1 MSDTWRQNA
10 IVQAIQIIAD
20 KKIAQ
25 AGYDKTIKG
34 VINKVLDSA
43 SGKYQVRYQDSL
55 FEAYATSSKITYNKD
70 QEVSVLIPGN
80 DWDRVKTILGG
91 VNSNAINYQQVPV
104 VSDTYNSIGPNGS
117 SLSQEIQLSSYVSQS
132 VVLIDGQG
140 ISFKDIADYIKKGD
154 SIALGM
160 KVRTAFADGQMG
172 GNYGLKFNLLFKDS
186 VTGNQIIKSFEVDTS
201 DVIGHP
207 YQLINSQWV
216 ETLITGVETD
226 NFIGIDS
233 IEAFCNDFPQNENK
247 ADIKDIF
254 ISDIKINGADAL
266 SDSDLTGI
274 ILHINVPEG
283 NVLDSTISEIPLVA
297 ELKVNGKTTTE
308 NVVYYW
314 FRQNGMVFRGDTGKY
329 SGYAGDGWECLNYY
343 SGNSFVPKTNGNF
356 SFNSIEDNLANNSAL
371 APQRV
376 TKVLCVAVYDNKQ
389 WIKGQTQ
396 IVNNNISNNIR
407 IAVEE
412 NDVQTG
418 RTIYYLDNGNPNLVC
433 KTDLSGELEYIWS
446 IKPARGRGE
455 KIEQDSQFINQHA
468 AVVAQWNRVSSNADG
483 MAPASAEQY
492 KNTEEYQNAKEEY
505 DAIKLSPF
513 VSGNIYYNFPIS
525 SIVDYSVISCA
536 VIEDGNYKGT
546 VSVTLYNKIQLEG
559 MYSLNL
565 EYGTQVFQYDEKGN
579 SPASPQVERPIEIQP
594 LSFTLIDNEGKEI
607 SYDQI
612 INNGYVKWIIPN
624 TQTLLSSVNN
634 GTGTEGSVDLTVT
647 RADLPLSADHY
658 TVYSNLKSF
667 SYAIAD
673 QYDVKKD
680 INYIWLHIKYKD
692 LEFDVYT
699 NFTFPKDG
707 DPGTNGTD
715 YVAKIVPSTNTDR
728 IYISDKA
735 PTTIFDDN
743 GAIVANLKFQLY
755 NNSVKVSE
763 SANYWNCPP
772 VTQSSVGTDNKR
784 GNTTYLAGNS
794 AWTKPKLN
802 VSGKTLAQIIEDKPV
817 NIIRGQSG
825 TGSDQND
832 LKYFAEYPVC
842 TEFVNMEDTGYRL
855 KIKPKTGFQ
864 YAVYLEDGTRP
875 DYDNTM
881 PFEIIVQKAN
891 DSSYW
896 EIDNTDR
903 TYTWYAI
910 GNIEPSTL
918 SGKQASFKPKNTFS
932 GDDLTSAVVCE
943 VSGVGRIHVPIY
955 MILNR
960 YGHNALNGWDGNS
973 IQLNKNGDT
982 ILAPQIGAGKKQSD
996 NTYTGVLM
1004 GDVKT
1009 NSSNDTGIFGYQHG
1023 QRSIFLDAKTGNAS
1037 FGKPGAAQI
1046 NITASS
1052 GEGTIQSGDYSY
1064 NTTNHNG
1071 KGLKIKFSSTGTGT
1085 QQGPYIR
1092 YGSNKF
1098 SVSADG
1104 SIHAAGSGDI
1114 AGWSITDSTLY
1125 KSNVGLNSN
1134 TDNSSYNPNTTPSDK
1149 SLSTTNG
1156 NMAFWAGTGSGNEA
1170 KNFYVTHNGYL
1181 FSKSGKIANWN
1192 ITANRLSQDKV
1203 GLNAPASINDNTVA
1217 IYAGSSS
1224 NTLTNNPFYVTYG
1237 GYLRS
1242 TSGKIANWIIN
1253 TTRLSDENVG
1263 MGQVVFQKVN
1273 NSSSQNPFGQAITA
1287 RLWGAG
1293 STLTIQDNGNVADN
1307 SSSGIS
1313 SLNFAVSNTGKLYSK
1328 SGKIGGWNIG
1338 STSLY
1343 AVSNTSGTTGIRL
1356 NSNGSMNGGSGYNA
1370 TTQSGGS
1377 WSINTDG
1384 SSSFTN
1390 ITTNYLKA
1398 TNADVSGTIKAN
1410 AGYIGGWTIN
1420 NGNLTSGSMSISS
1433 GGSMSGPNWSIDA
1446 NGNATFNRLSGNI
1459 SGSMSVGSGGSLT
1472 GGGGGGG
1479 TWSMPGAGGGTPSW
1493 NYGGNGAMTPKT
1505 ANVLRK
1511 IKFNRVGSNAGS
1523 TLKFPLNIQLQDVV
1537 TGVTLNQH
1545 SHSGTITVDGK
1556 QGSYTYYT
1564 YTLDVDKERKY
1575 IIDSYYTSSVYKV
1588 VVGGELTSQSI
1599 TAMSSTI
1606 NDVEYEED

>member
-34 VINKVLDSA
+34 IINKVLDSA

-91 VNSNAINYQQVPV
+91 VSSNAINYQQVPI
-104 VSDTYNSIGPNGS
+104 VSDTYNTIGPNGG
-117 SLSQEIQLSSYVSQS
+117 SLSQEIQLSSYVNQS

-140 ISFKDIADYIKKGD
+140 ISFKDIANYIKKGD

-160 KVRTAFADGQMG
+160 KVRTALADGQIG

-207 YQLINSQWV
+207 YQLTNSQWV

-274 ILHINVPEG
+274 ILHINDSEKG
-283 NVLDSTISEIPLVA
+283 NVLSSTISEIPLVT

-343 SGNSFVPKTNGNF
+343 SGNSFVPKSNGNF

-376 TKVLCVAVYDNKQ
+376 TKVLCVAIYDNKQ
-389 WIKGQTQ
+389 WVKGQIQ
-396 IVNNNISNNIR
+396 IINSNISNNIR
-407 IAVEE
+407 IAIKE

-418 RTIYYLDNGNPNLVC
+418 RTVYYLDNGNPNLIC
-433 KTDLSGELEYIWS
+433 QTDLSGDLEYTWS
-446 IKPARGRGE
+446 VKPARGRGE
-455 KIEQDSQFINQHA
+455 KIEQDNQFINQRA
-468 AVVAQWNRVSSNADG
+468 AVVAQWDRVSSNADR

-505 DAIKLSPF
+505 DKIKLSPF
-513 VSGNIYYNFPIS
+513 VSGDTYYNFPIS

-536 VIEDGNYKGT
+536 VAQNGNYKGT
-546 VSVTLYNKIQLEG
+546 ASVTLYNKTQLEG

-565 EYGTQVFQYDEKGN
+565 EYGTQVFQYDGKGN

-612 INNGYVKWIIPN
+612 INNGEVKWIIPN
-624 TQTLLSSVNN
+624 TQTLLLSVNN
-634 GTGTEGSVDLTVT
+634 GTGINGNLDLTVT
-647 RADLPLSADHY
+647 RADLPLAADHY

-673 QYDVKKD
+673 QYDAKKD

-692 LEFDVYT
+692 LEFDTYT

-743 GAIVANLKFQLY
+743 GATVADLKFQLY

-772 VTQSSVGTDNKR
+772 ITQSTVGADNKR

-802 VSGKTLAQIIEDKPV
+802 VSGKTLTQIRQDKPV
-817 NIIRGQSG
+817 NIIRGQYG
-825 TGSDQND
+825 TGSDQNA

-842 TEFVNMEDTGYRL
+842 TEFVNTGYRL

-881 PFEIIVQKAN
+881 PFEIVIQKAN
-891 DSSYW
+891 GSYW

-903 TYTWYAI
+903 TCTWYAI

-973 IQLNKNGDT
+973 IQLNANGDT

-1046 NITASS
+1046 KITASS

-1071 KGLKIKFSSTGTGT
+1071 KGLKIKFSSTGSGT
-1085 QQGPYIR
+1085 EQGPYIR

-1134 TDNSSYNPNTTPSDK
+1134 TNNSSYNPNTTPNDK
-1149 SLSTTNG
+1149 SLSTNNG

-1170 KNFYVTHNGYL
+1170 KNFYVTHSGYL

-1192 ITANRLSQDKV
+1192 ITANRLSQNKV

-1224 NTLTNNPFYVTYG
+1224 NTLTDNPFYVTYG

-1242 TSGKIANWIIN
+1242 TSGKIAGWSIA
-1253 TTRLSDENVG
+1253 LD
-1263 MGQVVFQKVN
+1263 N
-1273 NSSSQNPFGQAITA
+1273 NKDN
-1287 RLWGAG
+1287 LE
-1293 STLTIQDNGNVADN
+1293 NGNVGLGTKVTNITGIYPGDVNINGGKVTAKIW
-1307 SSSGIS
+1307 SGS
-1313 SLNFAVSNTGKLYSK
+1313 GNQPNFAVSNNGYIYSK
-1328 SGKIGGWNIG
+1328 AGKIGGWTIT
-1338 STSLY
+1338 STQL
-1343 AVSNTSGTTGIRL
+1343 
-1356 NSNGSMNGGSGYNA
+1356 
-1370 TTQSGGS
+1370 SGGHTVINS
-1377 WSINTDG
+1377 GGYLSNSGGGNGTWSINNDGSASFTNINASGGKIGNCNIGDGIWSTNWHIHSNGQADFSNIRVTNGYIQLGNTTITGSSFNIGGVG
-1384 SSSFTN
+1384 SSSFKSGGFSTN
-1390 ITTNYLKA
+1390 G
-1398 TNADVSGTIKAN
+1398 SG
-1410 AGYIGGWTIN
+1410 
-1420 NGNLTSGSMSISS
+1420 GSSISS
-1433 GGSMSGPNWSIDA
+1433 GGTSI
-1446 NGNATFNRLSGNI
+1446 
-1459 SGSMSVGSGGSLT
+1459 T
-1472 GGGGGGG
+1472 GGGGGYTTGSTMQEWG
-1479 TWSMPGAGGGTPSW
+1479 KKIVKKYIAAAIGDIEWLTVRSLRVDPNLSVNEDGSVSSSGNSVVSAGGGGLVINSQKLQVSP
-1493 NYGGNGAMTPKT
+1493 NANLNAEGNQG
-1505 ANVLRK
+1505 R
-1511 IKFNRVGSNAGS
+1511 
-1523 TLKFPLNIQLQDVV
+1523 
-1537 TGVTLNQH
+1537 
-1545 SHSGTITVDGK
+1545 SGTITF
-1556 QGSYTYYT
+1556 S
-1564 YTLDVDKERKY
+1564 DKSKM
-1575 IIDSYYTSSVYKV
+1575 IFKKGILTNV
-1588 VVGGELTSQSI
+1588 VPGQEAGWS
-1599 TAMSSTI
+1599 
-1606 NDVEYEED
+1606 

>member
-34 VINKVLDSA
+34 IINKVLDSA

-91 VNSNAINYQQVPV
+91 VSSNAINYQQVPI
-104 VSDTYNSIGPNGS
+104 VSDTYNTIGPNGG
-117 SLSQEIQLSSYVSQS
+117 SLSQEIQLSSYVNQS

-140 ISFKDIADYIKKGD
+140 ISFKDIANYIKKGD

-160 KVRTAFADGQMG
+160 KVRTALADGQIG

-207 YQLINSQWV
+207 YQLTNSQWV

-274 ILHINVPEG
+274 ILHINDSEKG
-283 NVLDSTISEIPLVA
+283 NVLSSTISEIPLVA

-343 SGNSFVPKTNGNF
+343 SGNSFVPKSNGNF

-389 WIKGQTQ
+389 WVKGQIQ
-396 IVNNNISNNIR
+396 IINSNISNNIR
-407 IAVEE
+407 IAIKE

-418 RTIYYLDNGNPNLVC
+418 RTVYYLDNGNPNLVC
-433 KTDLSGELEYIWS
+433 QTDLSGDLEYTWS
-446 IKPARGRGE
+446 VKPVRGRGE
-455 KIEQDSQFINQHA
+455 KIEQDNQFISQRA
-468 AVVAQWNRVSSNADG
+468 AVVAQWDRVSSNADG

-492 KNTEEYQNAKEEY
+492 KNTEEYQNAKTNY
-505 DAIKLSPF
+505 DNIKLTPF
-513 VSGNIYYNFPIS
+513 VSGDTYYNFPIS

-536 VIEDGNYKGT
+536 VTQNGNYKGT
-546 VSVTLYNKIQLEG
+546 ASVTLYNKTQLEG

-565 EYGTQVFQYDEKGN
+565 EYGTQVFQYDGKGN

-612 INNGYVKWIIPN
+612 INNGEVKWIIPN

-634 GTGTEGSVDLTVT
+634 GTGINGNLDLTVT
-647 RADLPLSADHY
+647 RADLPLAADHY
-658 TVYSNLKSF
+658 TIYSNLKSF

-673 QYDVKKD
+673 QYDAKKD

-692 LEFDVYT
+692 LEFDTYT

-743 GAIVANLKFQLY
+743 GATVANLKFQLY

-772 VTQSSVGTDNKR
+772 ITQSTVGSDNKR
-784 GNTTYLAGNS
+784 NNTTYLAGNS

-802 VSGKTLAQIIEDKPV
+802 VSGKTLAQIRQDKPV
-817 NIIRGQSG
+817 NIIRGQYG
-825 TGSDQND
+825 TGSDQNA

-842 TEFVNMEDTGYRL
+842 TEFVNTGYRL

-881 PFEIIVQKAN
+881 PFEIVIQKAN
-891 DSSYW
+891 GSYW

-903 TYTWYAI
+903 TCTWYAI

-973 IQLNKNGDT
+973 IQLNANGDT

-1009 NSSNDTGIFGYQHG
+1009 SSSNDTGIFGYQHG

-1046 NITASS
+1046 KITASS

-1064 NTTNHNG
+1064 NTTNHDG

-1085 QQGPYIR
+1085 EQGPYIR

-1114 AGWSITDSTLY
+1114 ANWQINDDALY
-1125 KSNVGLNSN
+1125 KHDGINKTGMRSNG
-1134 TDNSSYNPNTTPSDK
+1134 DP
-1149 SLSTTNG
+1149 
-1156 NMAFWAGTGSGNEA
+1156 AFYAGTAAQSSISPSSTA
-1170 KNFYVTHNGYL
+1170 AYNFFVNHNGFLY
-1181 FSKSGKIANWN
+1181 SKSGQIAKWS
-1192 ITANRLSQDKV
+1192 IDS
-1203 GLNAPASINDNTVA
+1203 NA
-1217 IYAGSSS
+1217 
-1224 NTLTNNPFYVTYG
+1224 LTDG
-1237 GYLRS
+1237 
-1242 TSGKIANWIIN
+1242 
-1253 TTRLSDENVG
+1253 NVG
-1263 MGQVVFQKVN
+1263 MGQGKTIAANTFNNQSSAISPRIWSN
-1273 NSSSQNPFGQAITA
+1273 NSFAVTGDGKIWSNSGQIGPWAITKNELTDGNTGLGNKTISAANMNSAFGVNTAKAA
-1287 RLWGAG
+1287 RIWSLG
-1293 STLTIQDNGNVADN
+1293 TNGNDSTA
-1307 SSSGIS
+1307 
-1313 SLNFAVSNTGKLYSK
+1313 NFVVTNTGQMFSK
-1328 SGKIGGWNIG
+1328 SGKIGGWNIQQNRLYSSSGNNGINIYSNGNISSKNWSSTNKTGYSINWDG
-1338 STSLY
+1338 SASFYNINANRGTIGGCNIADNGIYS
-1343 AVSNTSGTTGIRL
+1343 SNWHIYSNGLATFNNVQVTGGTIKLGGTTI
-1356 NSNGSMNGGSGYNA
+1356 SASSFNGGK
-1370 TTQSGGS
+1370 TFQSGG
-1377 WSINTDG
+1377 
-1384 SSSFTN
+1384 
-1390 ITTNYLKA
+1390 
-1398 TNADVSGTIKAN
+1398 
-1410 AGYIGGWTIN
+1410 
-1420 NGNLTSGSMSISS
+1420 ISS
-1433 GGSMSGPNWSIDA
+1433 YG
-1446 NGNATFNRLSGNI
+1446 
-1459 SGSMSVGSGGSLT
+1459 GSGGSGGSSNLYSPNVGVSGT
-1472 GGGGGGG
+1472 GVLDSDNLLGYNNKQ
-1479 TWSMPGAGGGTPSW
+1479 TTDRVARWDVIGAKRIQVGQA
-1493 NYGGNGAMTPKT
+1493 NYGTGSDMLTFNSNYGYWGSLGLQIDQGKLELASGVNLIADGN
-1505 ANVLRK
+1505 R
-1511 IKFNRVGSNAGS
+1511 
-1523 TLKFPLNIQLQDVV
+1523 
-1537 TGVTLNQH
+1537 GV
-1545 SHSGTITVDGK
+1545 SGTMTFSDGSK
-1556 QGSYTYYT
+1556 IHVKCGIIWSVTPGSQA
-1564 YTLDVDKERKY
+1564 
-1575 IIDSYYTSSVYKV
+1575 
-1588 VVGGELTSQSI
+1588 GWG
-1599 TAMSSTI
+1599 
-1606 NDVEYEED
+1606 